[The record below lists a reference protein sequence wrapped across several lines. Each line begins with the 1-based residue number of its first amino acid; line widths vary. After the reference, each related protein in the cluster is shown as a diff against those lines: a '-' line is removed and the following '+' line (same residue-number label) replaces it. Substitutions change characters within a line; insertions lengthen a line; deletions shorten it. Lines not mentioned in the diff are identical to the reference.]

1 MKYSRKMQSMQ
12 RAFDG
17 SSDAGDD
24 GIGTSRICRENKV
37 LMSWKVLIPSYL
49 RGYNPVI
56 VGIIITGILTVI
68 IISRVCGF
76 EKRTLAA
83 VCGAMAGLLVTAV
96 TGIVLAKLLKV
107 HGAIAK
113 FTWILH
119 KTAVDFTLL
128 HYNHFRILR

>member
-1 MKYSRKMQSMQ
+1 
-12 RAFDG
+12 
-17 SSDAGDD
+17 
-24 GIGTSRICRENKV
+24 
-37 LMSWKVLIPSYL
+37 MSWKVLLPLYL

-56 VGIIITGILTVI
+56 MGIIITGILTVI
-68 IISRVCGF
+68 IISCVYWF

-96 TGIVLAKLLKV
+96 TRIVFAKLLKV